1 MATDRCFIGV
11 DVGTGS
17 ARAGVFSADGRLLGT
32 ARHDIRTWR
41 EGADIVEQSSDD
53 IWAACAHAVRA
64 AVAQAA
70 VSADAVC
77 GLSFDATCS
86 LVLLDRRMRPLAAS
100 TSGDAARNIIV
111 WMDHR
116 AAEQARAINATG
128 DQVLDFVGGAISPE
142 MQTPKL
148 LWLKQH
154 LPRTFDAAGQFLDLT
169 DYLTWRATGSLARSV
184 CTVTCKWT
192 YLAHERR
199 WSDAYFRRIGLG
211 EIVDDGYVRIG
222 TEIVEPGTALTQG
235 LTITAAA
242 SLGLRAGTPV
252 GAGLIDA
259 HAGGVGSIG
268 GRGQDGTPQS
278 PERRIAFIMGTS
290 ACAMAVTRTQR
301 FVPGVWGPYYSAM
314 IPGLWLA
321 EGGQSAAGA
330 AIDFLVRLHPA
341 YAATAAEA
349 EQRDTSVLGVLEGE
363 AMARAGGASAVALLA
378 SSVHVL
384 PDFLGNRS
392 PFADPDARAVLAGL
406 PLDDSRDGLLQLYV
420 AGLCGLGYGAAQIL
434 DALAGRDI
442 ALDTIVMCGGAAK
455 SKLTRQIIAD
465 ATGLSVVL
473 PETAEP
479 VLLGAA
485 MLGAVAAGA
494 VADLG
499 AAMATMSRD
508 AATTPP
514 ARGRIAVFH
523 AAKRVVF
530 AEMQALDR
538 RAREIMAGV
547 GLA

>member
-32 ARHDIRTWR
+32 ARHDIRIWR
-41 EGADIVEQSSDD
+41 EGADLVEQSSDD
-53 IWAACAHAVRA
+53 IWASCAHAVRA

-86 LVLLDRRMRPLAAS
+86 LVLLDRQMCPLAAG

-211 EIVDDGYVRIG
+211 EIVDGGYVRIG
-222 TEIVEPGTALTQG
+222 TEIVEPGTALAQG
-235 LTITAAA
+235 LTLAAA
-242 SLGLRAGTPV
+242 AVFGLRAGTPV

-278 PERRIAFIMGTS
+278 AERRIAFIMGTS

-349 EQRDTSVLGVLEGE
+349 EQRGTSVLGVLEGE

-406 PLDDSRDGLLQLYV
+406 PLDDSRDGLLRLYV

-434 DALAGRDI
+434 DALAGQDI
-442 ALDTIVMCGGAAK
+442 ALDTIVMSGGAAK
-455 SKLTRQIIAD
+455 SPLTRQIIAD

-499 AAMATMSRD
+499 EAMATLSRD
-508 AATTPP
+508 ATTTPP
-514 ARGRIAVFH
+514 ARGRVAAFH

-538 RAREIMAGV
+538 RAREVMVGV
-547 GLA
+547 GPA